1 MLDVVPRG
9 GGAWTSIHALK
20 RACSGVFASTLNWR
34 FYITWNHAT
43 AMQNN
48 DKASLLKRPISLL
61 DLLQVI
67 ACCTALLSLLT
78 AVDDLHRLIALFA
91 HFKLLYFVAA
101 ILCVVIFL
109 SLRHFKTAGGMF
121 FIALLNSYYLAPWY
135 LAAPRPELGFEG
147 KQFKIIHANVNTAN
161 RQYQK
166 VIELINAQ
174 EADVFV
180 AQEVNGQ
187 WLKMLKPLEIRLP
200 YKIVEPRSD
209 NFGIALYSKYPLNNA
224 QIIYLGRAK
233 VPSISVQL
241 AHAHKPLT
249 IVATHPLPP
258 ISAEYFAKRN
268 DQLGRVATYLSTLKT
283 PIILIGDLNITMWTG
298 AYRRLVNDTGLI
310 NARQGFGLLPSWPAL
325 LPFALIPI
333 DHCLLS
339 KGIEVVDISTGPDV
353 GSDHLP
359 LIVELAL

>member
-1 MLDVVPRG
+1 MSLGSMARQ
-9 GGAWTSIHALK
+9 L
-20 RACSGVFASTLNWR
+20 R
-34 FYITWNHAT
+34 
-43 AMQNN
+43 NN
-48 DKASLLKRPISLL
+48 NKASLLKRPVSPLG
-61 DLLQVI
+61 LLQVI
-67 ACCTALLSLLT
+67 ACYTALLSLLT
-78 AVDDLHRLIALFA
+78 ALDGLHRLVALFA
-91 HFKLLYFVAA
+91 HFKVLYFVAA

-109 SLRHFKTAGGMF
+109 LLRHFKTAGGMF
-121 FIALLNSYYLAPWY
+121 LIALLNSYYLVPWY
-135 LAAPRPELGFEG
+135 IAAPRHELGFQG
-147 KQFKIIHANVNTAN
+147 TPFKIIHTNVNTAN

-180 AQEVNGQ
+180 AQEVNSQ

-200 YKIVEPRSD
+200 YKIVKSRSD
-209 NFGIALYSKYPLNNA
+209 NFGIALYSRYPLTNA
-224 QIIYLGRAK
+224 QIIYLGKAK

-258 ISAEYFAKRN
+258 ISADYFAKRN
-268 DQLGRVATYLSTLKT
+268 DQLSHVATYLSTLKT

-298 AYRRLVNDTGLI
+298 DYRRLVNDTGLI
-310 NARQGFGLLPSWPAL
+310 NARQGFGLLPSWPTL

-333 DHCLLS
+333 DHCLVS
-339 KGIEVVDISTGPDV
+339 KGIEVVGVSTGPDV